1 MTVKLQ
7 FIGVIQPLFDE
18 GKTTPLNDLIKT
30 DRPITYGILKPGTG
44 FPGGIPVVKVKDMQ
58 NGIIDES
65 DLLLTSPEIDT
76 QYQRSKLCKG
86 DLLISI
92 RGSVG
97 RMAIVPESLEG
108 ANITQDTARLT
119 IDESYNSVYVRG
131 VLESAPLQIEMERN
145 IRGVAVKGINIGF
158 LRELQIPFCDRD
170 VQDRL
175 AGIYEQTDKSKFVL
189 ICYLS
194 GIILISKQ

>member
-1 MTVKLQ
+1 M
-7 FIGVIQPLFDE
+7 IHPLLDE
-18 GKTTPLNDLIKT
+18 GKTLPLNDLIKT
-30 DRPITYGILKPGTG
+30 GRPITYGILKPGTG

-65 DLLLTSPEIDT
+65 DLLLTSPQIDA

-86 DLLISI
+86 DLLVSI

-119 IDESYNSVYVRG
+119 IDELYNPIYVRG
-131 VLESAPLQIEMERN
+131 VLESAPLQMEMERN

-158 LRELQIPFCDRD
+158 LRELQIPICDRD
-170 VQDRL
+170 VQDHL
-175 AGIYEQTDKSKFVL
+175 ASIYEQTDKSKFEL
-189 ICYLS
+189 
-194 GIILISKQ
+194 KQNIENINSLMRSLMRQDFTN

>member
-1 MTVKLQ
+1 M
-7 FIGVIQPLFDE
+7 IQPLFDE

-158 LRELQIPFCDRD
+158 LRELQIPICDRD

-175 AGIYEQTDKSKFVL
+175 AGIYEQTDKSKFTFQIAIYRDVW
-189 ICYLS
+189 
-194 GIILISKQ
+194 KT